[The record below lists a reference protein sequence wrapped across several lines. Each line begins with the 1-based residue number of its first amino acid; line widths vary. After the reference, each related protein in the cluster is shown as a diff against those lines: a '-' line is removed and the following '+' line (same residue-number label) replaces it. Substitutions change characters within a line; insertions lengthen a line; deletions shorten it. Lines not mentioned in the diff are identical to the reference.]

1 MMKMQM
7 KVAVAV
13 AVAVLLHLCLG
24 AAGAASLRGVKPQGL
39 FLSLSLASLHFRLS
53 LSLFFLKKKLVWVV
67 L

>member
-1 MMKMQM
+1 MQM

-39 FLSLSLASLHFRLS
+39 FFLSLSLASLHFPLS
-53 LSLFFLKKKLVWVV
+53 LSFLKNLVLVV